1 MAGTILEQARARIE
15 EVRVRSMERIGTM
28 RGGSGGMLQQGM
40 LQQGSIRKRLE
51 ELPMLKRVRERGI
64 LKGLGTTEGKGNE
77 PVVTEKVQSSGF
89 IQAPAKE
96 WKRPGEPSLF

>member
-1 MAGTILEQARARIE
+1 MAEQLIERARARVE
-15 EVRVRSMERIGTM
+15 EFRVRATERIGTM

-64 LKGLGTTEGKGNE
+64 LKGLGTIGGTGNE
-77 PVVTEKVQSSGF
+77 PEVTREVQSSGF
-89 IQAPAKE
+89 IQVPAKA
-96 WKRPGEPSLF
+96 WKRPEEPSLF